1 MRNLSLL
8 LDFDEQYRRD
18 RQQDR
23 RFLHRRD
30 RHLATTRNIDGSR
43 GSLASWLDAVRGHD
57 RARAP
62 TDERLRAWR
71 WVRVLFVVGGGVLG
85 AATML
90 GLLYYDGGRRINV
103 TLIIGVA
110 LLQLLL
116 ALLTTTQAWLG
127 WQPWHGLLQ
136 SLGARWLPAHSE
148 PQPVLRT
155 LAAPLAARIAHSGGL
170 AFGIAA
176 LVVLLSQVVIHDLAF
191 GWSTTL
197 QASAPAYHELTS
209 ALARPWHGWM
219 PSAVPSLALVEQSRY
234 FRVGPAVATHPE
246 LLGIWWRFIAM
257 LWLFYVILPRV
268 VLLALARAQLAWRAR
283 RQLADHPGR
292 AALRER
298 CTTPWIE
305 SGGGTGTGT
314 LPPADNGTLAPP
326 SATPGHVLI
335 RWADAGDPGL
345 ARQWLGAHAVVLDAG
360 GAASLDADSAV
371 LEQARAMGG
380 PVLILARGWE
390 PPTGELADFIT
401 HARRRLE
408 HVPIQVLPLAA
419 GRPPMLSAAPALAPW
434 QRFIQRLQQ
443 PNVILVDVPAAG
455 GAP

>member
-1 MRNLSLL
+1 M
-8 LDFDEQYRRD
+8 
-18 RQQDR
+18 
-23 RFLHRRD
+23 
-30 RHLATTRNIDGSR
+30 
-43 GSLASWLDAVRGHD
+43 
-57 RARAP
+57 
-62 TDERLRAWR
+62 
-71 WVRVLFVVGGGVLG
+71 RVLFVVGGSVLG

-116 ALLTTTQAWLG
+116 ALLTTAQAWIG
-127 WQPWHGLLQ
+127 WQPWHGVFR
-136 SLGARWLPAHSE
+136 SLGGRWLPEHAE

-155 LAAPLAARIAHSGGL
+155 LAAPLAARIAQSGGL

-176 LVVLLSQVVIHDLAF
+176 LIVLLSQVVIHDLAF

-197 QASAPAYHELTS
+197 QASAPAYHDLTN
-209 ALARPWHGWM
+209 ALARPWRGWM

-234 FRVGPAVATHPE
+234 FRVGATVATNPE

-257 LWLFYVILPRV
+257 LWLFYVIVPRV
-268 VLLALARAQLAWRAR
+268 MLLALARAQLAWRVR
-283 RQLADHPGR
+283 QQLAVHPGR

-298 CTTPWIE
+298 CTTPWID
-305 SGGGTGTGT
+305 SGGGSGTGT
-314 LPPADNGTLAPP
+314 LPPDDSGTLAPTP
-326 SATPGHVLI
+326 ATPGRVLI

-345 ARQWLGAHAVVLDAG
+345 ARQWLGAAALSLEAG
-360 GAASLDADSAV
+360 GSASLDADGAV

-380 PVLILARGWE
+380 PVIILARGWE

-401 HARRRLE
+401 HARRRLDL
-408 HVPIQVLPLAA
+408 VPIQLLPLA
-419 GRPPMLSAAPALAPW
+419 PELPLMLPAAPALAPW
-434 QRFIQRLQQ
+434 RRFIERLQQ
-443 PNVILVDVPAAG
+443 PNVVIANIPNEG